1 MKIRTTHYEAKY
13 DLASEKD
20 QEKANFPL
28 FSLTQTSGHLKRHM
42 PFVRVYSPYQKQ
54 VSPVY
59 ISLST
64 DIHVVIAVKKKKKK
78 KEKEKEEEEEKI
90 TIFNSCR
97 RLQPLFKQQIFT
109 KNLWS

>member
-64 DIHVVIAVKKKKKK
+64 DIHVVIAVKKKKRRKK
-78 KEKEKEEEEEKI
+78 KKKK
-90 TIFNSCR
+90 R
-97 RLQPLFKQQIFT
+97 KKR
-109 KNLWS
+109 